1 VRILTISSLYP
12 NNKDPKHG
20 IFVETRLRHLVKD
33 FPEIKPT
40 VIAPV
45 PWFPFSSKRF
55 GEYAKYAGVVKQ
67 EVRNDIE
74 VHHPKYLVIP
84 KIGMYLTP
92 LFMSWAIAKTI
103 KKLSAISEEQDP
115 RSDTSRMTESETSRM
130 TESETLRMTEDETSR
145 MTESETLRMTED
157 ETSRMTE
164 SETSRMTEGETSR
177 MTEGETSRITEDDLR
192 HSDASTRHSGYVL
205 GRNPEQD
212 PTSSLFFLGKTLS
225 SFKQFLGRNP
235 KKLPFDLIDGHYFY
249 PDGVAIAKAAK
260 KYNIPFTCTARGT
273 DINLVPQYPKALR
286 MIKKVFKQASHMM
299 TVCQALKD
307 EMITLGADKDKIST
321 LRNGVD
327 LDLFSPS
334 NEVEQQIIKG
344 ELGIKNKLIMSV
356 GWLIERKGHY
366 LVIDAMQNI
375 DNATLAIAGNGPD
388 LNQLKAQVKTL
399 GLENNVKFLGSL
411 SQPELNKWFKAAD
424 VTVLASSREG
434 WANVLLESMAS
445 GTPVVA
451 TKVWGTPEVVTTQH
465 AGVLV
470 DRTVESIGVGI
481 KTLMGKTIQRAATR
495 KYAEKFDWQSTS
507 AGQFKIFNTIVN
519 KE

>member
-1 VRILTISSLYP
+1 MRILTISSLYP

-20 IFVETRLRHLVKD
+20 IFVETRLQHLIKD

-55 GEYAKYAGVVKQ
+55 GEYAKYAGVV
-67 EVRNDIE
+67 ERETRNGIE

-92 LFMSWAIAKTI
+92 LFMSWAISRTL

-115 RSDTSRMTESETSRM
+115 RSDTSRMTEG
-130 TESETLRMTEDETSR
+130 
-145 MTESETLRMTED
+145 
-157 ETSRMTE
+157 
-164 SETSRMTEGETSR
+164 ETSRMTEGETSR
-177 MTEGETSRITEDDLR
+177 MTEGDS
-192 HSDASTRHSGYVL
+192 RHSGDVL
-205 GRNPEQD
+205 GRNPK
-212 PTSSLFFLGKTLS
+212 SLFT
-225 SFKQFLGRNP
+225 SFQQFLGRNP
-235 KKLPFDLIDGHYFY
+235 KSLFTSFQQLLGWNPKPLPFDLIDGHYFY
-249 PDGVAIAKAAK
+249 PDGVAIAKVAK
-260 KYNIPFTCTARGT
+260 KFNIPFTCTARGT
-273 DINLVPQYPKALR
+273 DINLIPQYPKALK
-286 MIKKVFKQASHMM
+286 MIRNVFKQAFHMM

-307 EMITLGADKDKIST
+307 EMISLGADENKITT

-334 NEVEQQIIKG
+334 NEGEQQALKD
-344 ELGIKNKLIMSV
+344 EFGITNKLVMSV

-366 LVIDAMQNI
+366 LVIDAIQNI
-375 DNATLAIAGNGPD
+375 NNTTLAIAGNGPD
-388 LNQLKAQVKTL
+388 LSQLKTQVKVQ
-399 GLENNVKFLGSL
+399 GLENRVKFLGAL

-451 TKVWGTPEVVTTQH
+451 TKVWGTPEVVTTEH
-465 AGVLV
+465 AGILV
-470 DRTVESIGVGI
+470 ERTVESIGQGI
-481 KTLMGKTIQRAATR
+481 ETLMANAPQRAATR
-495 KYAEKFDWQSTS
+495 RYAEEFDWQSTS
-507 AGQFKIFNTIVN
+507 QGQFKIFNKIIN
-519 KE
+519 H

>member
-1 VRILTISSLYP
+1 
-12 NNKDPKHG
+12 
-20 IFVETRLRHLVKD
+20 
-33 FPEIKPT
+33 
-40 VIAPV
+40 
-45 PWFPFSSKRF
+45 
-55 GEYAKYAGVVKQ
+55 
-67 EVRNDIE
+67 
-74 VHHPKYLVIP
+74 
-84 KIGMYLTP
+84 
-92 LFMSWAIAKTI
+92 
-103 KKLSAISEEQDP
+103 
-115 RSDTSRMTESETSRM
+115 
-130 TESETLRMTEDETSR
+130 MTEDETSR
-145 MTESETLRMTED
+145 ITED
-157 ETSRMTE
+157 
-164 SETSRMTEGETSR
+164 
-177 MTEGETSRITEDDLR
+177 ETSRITEDDLR

-249 PDGVAIAKAAK
+249 PDGVAIEVVAT

-273 DINLVPQYPKALR
+273 DINLVPQYPTALK

-307 EMITLGADKDKIST
+307 EMITLGADKDKITT

-334 NEVEQQIIKG
+334 NEVEQQTIKG

-388 LNQLKAQVKTL
+388 LNQLKIQVKKL
-399 GLENNVKFLGSL
+399 GLESRVKFLGAL

-451 TKVWGTPEVVTTQH
+451 TKVWGTPEVVTTAH
-465 AGVLV
+465 AGILV
-470 DRTVESIGVGI
+470 DRTVKSIGVGI
-481 KTLMGKTIQRAATR
+481 KTLMKKTPQRAATR
-495 KYAEKFDWQSTS
+495 KYAEQFDWQSTS

>member
-1 VRILTISSLYP
+1 MRILTISSLYP

-45 PWFPFSSKRF
+45 PWFPFSSKKF

-67 EVRNDIE
+67 ETRNGIE

-92 LFMSWAIAKTI
+92 LFMSWAISKTL
-103 KKLSAISEEQDP
+103 KKLSNNQNGCDSAH
-115 RSDTSRMTESETSRM
+115 T
-130 TESETLRMTEDETSR
+130 
-145 MTESETLRMTED
+145 
-157 ETSRMTE
+157 
-164 SETSRMTEGETSR
+164 
-177 MTEGETSRITEDDLR
+177 
-192 HSDASTRHSGYVL
+192 TRHSGDVL
-205 GRNPEQD
+205 GRNPKQD
-212 PTSSLFFLGKTLS
+212 SSTSSFQ
-225 SFKQFLGRNP
+225 QFLSRNP
-235 KKLPFDLIDGHYFY
+235 KSLPFDLIDGHYFY
-249 PDGVAIAKAAK
+249 PDGIAIAKVAK
-260 KYNIPFTCTARGT
+260 KYKIPFTCTARGT
-273 DINLVPQYPKALR
+273 DINLIPQYPTALK
-286 MIKKVFKQASHMM
+286 MIKQVFKQASHMM

-307 EMITLGADKDKIST
+307 EMIVLGADENKVTT

-334 NEVEQQIIKG
+334 NEAEQQALKD
-344 ELGIKNKLIMSV
+344 ELGIQNKLVMSV

-366 LVIDAMQNI
+366 LVIDAIKNI
-375 DNATLAIAGNGPD
+375 DNATLVIAGDGPD
-388 LNQLKAQVKTL
+388 LNQLKNQVNKL
-399 GLENNVKFLGSL
+399 GLENRVRFLGAIT
-411 SQPELNKWFKAAD
+411 QPELNKWFQAAD

-451 TKVWGTPEVVTTQH
+451 TKVWGTPEVVTCAE

-470 DRTVESIGVGI
+470 ERNAHDIEQGLEALLTNSPE
-481 KTLMGKTIQRAATR
+481 RALTR
-495 KYAEKFDWQSTS
+495 KYAEQFDWQSTS
-507 AGQFKIFNTIVN
+507 KGQFNIFKKIASIT
-519 KE
+519 

>member
-1 VRILTISSLYP
+1 MNILTISSLYP

-45 PWFPFSSKRF
+45 PWFPFSSKKF

-67 EVRNDIE
+67 ETRNGIE
-74 VHHPKYLVIP
+74 VHHPTYLVIP

-92 LFMSWAIAKTI
+92 LFMSWAISKTL
-103 KKLSAISEEQDP
+103 KKL
-115 RSDTSRMTESETSRM
+115 TKN
-130 TESETLRMTEDETSR
+130 
-145 MTESETLRMTED
+145 
-157 ETSRMTE
+157 
-164 SETSRMTEGETSR
+164 G
-177 MTEGETSRITEDDLR
+177 
-192 HSDASTRHSGYVL
+192 
-205 GRNPEQD
+205 
-212 PTSSLFFLGKTLS
+212 
-225 SFKQFLGRNP
+225 KQFN
-235 KKLPFDLIDGHYFY
+235 LIDGHYFY
-249 PDGVAIAKAAK
+249 PDGVAIAKVAK
-260 KYNIPFTCTARGT
+260 KYKIPFTCTARGT
-273 DINLVPQYPKALR
+273 DINLIPQYPTALK

-307 EMITLGADKDKIST
+307 EMIVLGADENKVTT

-334 NEVEQQIIKG
+334 NEAEQQTLKD
-344 ELGIKNKLIMSV
+344 EFGIQNKLVMSV

-366 LVIDAMQNI
+366 LVIDAIKNI
-375 DNATLAIAGNGPD
+375 DNSTLAIAGDGPD
-388 LNQLKAQVKTL
+388 LTQLKNQVNKL
-399 GLENNVKFLGSL
+399 GLENRVKFLGAIT
-411 SQPELNKWFKAAD
+411 QPELNKWFQAAD

-451 TKVWGTPEVVTTQH
+451 TKVWGTPEVVTCEE

-470 DRTVESIGVGI
+470 ERNAHD
-481 KTLMGKTIQRAATR
+481 IQQGLEVLLTNSPERALTR
-495 KYAEKFDWQSTS
+495 KYAEQFDWQSTS
-507 AGQFKIFNTIVN
+507 KGQLNIFKKIASIT
-519 KE
+519 